1 MAVKDLVSGV
11 LTESITTSTTNILVN
26 VAQGI
31 SASEIQSLFPTPPFY
46 ITIMPKSPT
55 VGVSNR
61 LDSEILQVT
70 AVGSD
75 QSGNASLT
83 CVRGQRD
90 TTAKAFS
97 AGDIVT
103 VGVYAEDAVFLGGE
117 GSAVETP
124 SPWIESSD
132 IKNGAVTSDK
142 IDWATLDY
150 ASSTYTGRVK
160 IGPLLIQWGRG
171 SAYVPSGAP
180 GESSELSITFPKA
193 YSVAPTV
200 LLQMEDIGGIC
211 GEYAVLFNTT
221 TSGFTGAI
229 GHTLD
234 AVAGTKYYRWLA
246 IGTTS

>member
-1 MAVKDLVSGV
+1 M
-11 LTESITTSTTNILVN
+11 
-26 VAQGI
+26 
-31 SASEIQSLFPTPPFY
+31 
-46 ITIMPKSPT
+46 SPT
-55 VGVSNR
+55 YNNHFRQFTKKASK
-61 LDSEILQVT
+61 T
-70 AVGSD
+70 AVSSALGATRSHRRSFVD
-75 QSGNASLT
+75 Y
-83 CVRGQRD
+83 
-90 TTAKAFS
+90 
-97 AGDIVT
+97 AGD
-103 VGVYAEDAVFLGGE
+103 DAPAKSRTLFCLGWHFNYNMTK
-117 GSAVETP
+117 AH
-124 SPWIESSD
+124 
-132 IKNGAVTSDK
+132 K